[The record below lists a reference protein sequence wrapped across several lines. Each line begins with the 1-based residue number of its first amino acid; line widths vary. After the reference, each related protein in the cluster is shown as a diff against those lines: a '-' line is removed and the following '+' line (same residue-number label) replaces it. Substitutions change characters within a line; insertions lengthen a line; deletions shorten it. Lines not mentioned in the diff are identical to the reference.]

1 MLGTK
6 FRMWFRESV
15 LDQAKDVAQG
25 PFRPTWP
32 SPLVPGQKDVTSL
45 GPMMSQHGTA
55 LISRLSSPPAEQ
67 EFLLPGHILQGRRLG
82 FKVAMSLCQASKL
95 WGEGSCWGLLVLW
108 TQGFHGFR
116 LCAEHSLQFFRGQQQ

>member
-15 LDQAKDVAQG
+15 LD
-25 PFRPTWP
+25 
-32 SPLVPGQKDVTSL
+32 PGQGHGPGSL
-45 GPMMSQHGTA
+45 QTHMAISPCSGTERCNITWA
-55 LISRLSSPPAEQ
+55 HDEPTCHSSISRLSSPPAEQ

-116 LCAEHSLQFFRGQQQ
+116 LCAEHSLQFFRGQQ